1 MNLKKVTKFWAL
13 ALLAVVPA
21 ISHADIDWVV
31 GNVILLED
39 MRAHWPAQGILVNL
53 GNKTYYGTGGAI
65 PSVCTERFRIVE
77 NQDAVTADMQKSFM
91 TILLAARLSGD
102 KVRLLV
108 NTDNVASGGFC
119 TVRAV
124 SIGEV

>member
-1 MNLKKVTKFWAL
+1 MKLKKL
-13 ALLAVVPA
+13 AAVWTLACSAVVPS
-21 ISHADIDWVV
+21 ISHADVDWVV

-39 MRAHWPAQGILVNL
+39 MRAHWADKQILVQL

-65 PSVCTERFRIVE
+65 PTVCTERFRIVVGQE
-77 NQDAVTADMQKSFM
+77 TVNADMQKSFV

-108 NTDNVASGGFC
+108 NTDNVVGGSC
-119 TVRAV
+119 AVRAV
-124 SIGEV
+124 SMGEV